1 MIVDTGDK
9 CRRNILICAIFKIVK
24 ISIFKGG
31 NIMKVSRENCPVKP
45 LIGKM
50 KREKIVLKHKLQ
62 RRESVWSNP
71 NKSLLIDS
79 LLRGYIVPQVY
90 TISEDG
96 VQRLST
102 LKGFYNDEFA
112 ISKKAEPVII
122 EGTEYNIA
130 GLKFSK
136 LDQVVKDEL
145 DSSAITVYEI
155 TEYTD
160 KDVREMFR
168 RLNSGKPLNTSQK
181 LTPDMSGE
189 LSNAIFDIVSLPF
202 FEKRLTSAQLKSSV
216 DQSIALETLMLCSTN
231 KDNDFASFRG
241 KDKENLIKFYNDKV
255 EQEKIEIVKTAIN
268 KLDESLEEDVKIPK
282 TSISVLCFAAYR
294 ICKDKKNFEKFA
306 LKVSEFLATYNDNTE
321 YKNNL
326 MNGTN
331 SAESVRFRLD
341 YWRNIIRELQ

>member
-1 MIVDTGDK
+1 M
-9 CRRNILICAIFKIVK
+9 
-24 ISIFKGG
+24 
-31 NIMKVSRENCPVKP
+31 MKVSRENCPVKP

-79 LLRGYIVPQVY
+79 LLRGYIVPPVY
-90 TISEDG
+90 TISEDGVQYVIDG

-145 DSSAITVYEI
+145 DSSAITMYEI

-181 LTPDMSGE
+181 LTPDMSDE
-189 LSNAIFDIVSLPF
+189 LSDTIFDIISLPF

-216 DQSIALETLMLCSTN
+216 DQSAALEILMFCNTN
-231 KDNDFASFRG
+231 KDNDFALFTEKGR
-241 KDKENLIKFYNDKV
+241 KRFIEYYNNRV
-255 EQEKIEIVKTAIN
+255 ESDKIELIKTAIN
-268 KLDESLEEDVKIPK
+268 KLDGVLEEDVKIPK
-282 TSISVLCFAAYR
+282 TSISVLCYASYR
-294 ICKDKKNFEKFA
+294 VYKDKKNYEKFS
-306 LKVSEFLATYNDNTE
+306 LKVVEFLTGYDNNTE
-321 YKNNL
+321 YKEKL
-326 MNGTN
+326 GGGTT
-331 SAESVRFRLD
+331 SADSVRFRLN
-341 YWRNIIRELQ
+341 YWREILKTL

>member
-1 MIVDTGDK
+1 
-9 CRRNILICAIFKIVK
+9 
-24 ISIFKGG
+24 
-31 NIMKVSRENCPVKP
+31 MKVSRENCPVKP

-79 LLRGYIVPQVY
+79 LLRGYIVPPVY
-90 TISEDG
+90 TISEDGVQYVIDG

-112 ISKKAEPVII
+112 ISKK
-122 EGTEYNIA
+122 A

-181 LTPDMSGE
+181 LTPDMSDE

-202 FEKRLTSAQLKSSV
+202 FEKRLTATQLKSSV

-241 KDKENLIKFYNDKV
+241 KDKENFIEFYNDQV
-255 EQEKIEIVKTAIN
+255 DTEKIEIIKTAIN

-294 ICKDKKNFEKFA
+294 ICKDKKSFEKFA
-306 LKVSEFLATYNDNTE
+306 LKVSEFLATYDDNTE

>member
-1 MIVDTGDK
+1 
-9 CRRNILICAIFKIVK
+9 
-24 ISIFKGG
+24 
-31 NIMKVSRENCPVKP
+31 MKVSRENCPVKP

-50 KREKIVLKHKLQ
+50 KREKIILKHKLQ

-79 LLRGYIVPQVY
+79 LLRGYIVPPVY
-90 TISEDG
+90 TIIEDGIQYVIDG

-102 LKGFYNDEFA
+102 LKGFYNDEFS
-112 ISKKAEPVII
+112 ISKKAEPVVI

-136 LDQVVKDEL
+136 LDQIVKDEL

-181 LTPDMSGE
+181 LTPDMSDE

-202 FEKRLTSAQLKSSV
+202 FERRLTPAQLKSSV
-216 DQSIALETLMLCSTN
+216 DQSIALETLMLCSTD
-231 KDNDFASFRG
+231 KDNDFTSFRG
-241 KDKENLIKFYNDKV
+241 TDKKKFIEFYND
-255 EQEKIEIVKTAIN
+255 QIDSEKIELIKTAIN
-268 KLDESLEEDVKIPK
+268 KLDKSIEEDVKIPK
-282 TSISVLCFAAYR
+282 TSISVLCFASYR
-294 ICKDKKNFEKFA
+294 VYKDKKSFEKFA
-306 LKVSEFLATYNDNTE
+306 LKVNEFLSTYDSNTE
-321 YKNNL
+321 YKDKL

-331 SAESVRFRLD
+331 SSESVQARLD
-341 YWRNIIRELQ
+341 YWKAQIKAL

>member
-1 MIVDTGDK
+1 
-9 CRRNILICAIFKIVK
+9 
-24 ISIFKGG
+24 
-31 NIMKVSRENCPVKP
+31 MKVSRENCPVKP

-50 KREKIVLKHKLQ
+50 KREKIILKHKLQ

-79 LLRGYIVPQVY
+79 LLRGYIVPPVY
-90 TISEDG
+90 TIIEDGIQYVIDG

-102 LKGFYNDEFA
+102 LKGFYNDEFS
-112 ISKKAEPVII
+112 ISKKAEPVVI
-122 EGTEYNIA
+122 EGIEYNIA

-136 LDQVVKDEL
+136 LDQIVKDEL

-181 LTPDMSGE
+181 LTPDMSDD

-202 FEKRLTSAQLKSSV
+202 FERRLTPAQLKSSV
-216 DQSIALETLMLCSTN
+216 DQSIALETLMLCSTD
-231 KDNDFASFRG
+231 KDNDFTSFRG
-241 KDKENLIKFYNDKV
+241 TDKKKFIEFYND
-255 EQEKIEIVKTAIN
+255 QIDSEKIELIKTAIN
-268 KLDESLEEDVKIPK
+268 KLDKSIEEDVKIPK
-282 TSISVLCFAAYR
+282 TSISVLCFASYR
-294 ICKDKKNFEKFA
+294 VYKDKKSFEKFA
-306 LKVSEFLATYNDNTE
+306 LKVNEFLSTYDSNTE
-321 YKNNL
+321 YKDKL

-331 SAESVRFRLD
+331 SSESVQARLD
-341 YWRNIIRELQ
+341 YWKAQIKAL

>member
-1 MIVDTGDK
+1 
-9 CRRNILICAIFKIVK
+9 
-24 ISIFKGG
+24 
-31 NIMKVSRENCPVKP
+31 MKVSRENCPVKP

-79 LLRGYIVPQVY
+79 LLRGYIVPPVY

-96 VQRLST
+96 VQYVIDGIQRLST

-181 LTPDMSGE
+181 LTPDMSDE
-189 LSNAIFDIVSLPF
+189 LSDAIFDIISLPF
-202 FEKRLTSAQLKSSV
+202 FEKRLTATQLKSSV

-241 KDKENLIKFYNDKV
+241 E
-255 EQEKIEIVKTAIN
+255 
-268 KLDESLEEDVKIPK
+268 
-282 TSISVLCFAAYR
+282 R
-294 ICKDKKNFEKFA
+294 
-306 LKVSEFLATYNDNTE
+306 
-321 YKNNL
+321 
-326 MNGTN
+326 
-331 SAESVRFRLD
+331 
-341 YWRNIIRELQ
+341 

>member
-1 MIVDTGDK
+1 
-9 CRRNILICAIFKIVK
+9 
-24 ISIFKGG
+24 
-31 NIMKVSRENCPVKP
+31 MKVSRENCPVKP

-50 KREKIVLKHKLQ
+50 KREKIILKHKLQ

-79 LLRGYIVPQVY
+79 LLRGYIVPPVY
-90 TISEDG
+90 TIIEDGIQYVIDG

-102 LKGFYNDEFA
+102 LKGFYNDEFS
-112 ISKKAEPVII
+112 ISKKAEPVVI

-136 LDQVVKDEL
+136 LDQIVKDEL

-181 LTPDMSGE
+181 LTPDMSDE

-202 FEKRLTSAQLKSSV
+202 FERRLTPAQLKSSV
-216 DQSIALETLMLCSTN
+216 DQSIALETLMLCSTD
-231 KDNDFASFRG
+231 KDNDFTSFRG
-241 KDKENLIKFYNDKV
+241 TDKKKFIEFYND
-255 EQEKIEIVKTAIN
+255 QIDSEKIELIKTSIN
-268 KLDESLEEDVKIPK
+268 KLDKSIEEDVKIPK
-282 TSISVLCFAAYR
+282 TSISVLCFASYR
-294 ICKDKKNFEKFA
+294 VYKDKKSFEKFA
-306 LKVSEFLATYNDNTE
+306 LKVNEFLSTYDSSTE
-321 YKNNL
+321 YKDKL

-331 SAESVRFRLD
+331 SSESVQARLD
-341 YWRNIIRELQ
+341 YWKAQIKAL

>member
-1 MIVDTGDK
+1 
-9 CRRNILICAIFKIVK
+9 
-24 ISIFKGG
+24 
-31 NIMKVSRENCPVKP
+31 MKVSRENCPIKP

-62 RRESVWSNP
+62 RRESVWSKY

-79 LLRGYIVPQVY
+79 LLRGYIVPPVY
-90 TISEDG
+90 TISEEGVQYVIDG

-102 LKGFYNDEFA
+102 LKEFYNDEFS
-112 ISKKAEPVII
+112 IPKNTEPII
-122 EGTEYNIA
+122 IDGTKYDIA

-136 LDQVVKDEL
+136 LDQVVKDDL

-181 LTPDMSGE
+181 LTPDMSDE
-189 LSNAIFDIVSLPF
+189 LSNVIFDIVSLPF
-202 FEKRLTSAQLKSSV
+202 FEKRLTYAQLKSSV
-216 DQSIALETLMLCSTN
+216 DQSAALETLMFCNTN
-231 KDNDFASFRG
+231 KDNDFALFTEKG
-241 KDKENLIKFYNDKV
+241 KKRFIEYYNNHI
-255 EQEKIEIVKTAIN
+255 EPEKIEIIKTAIN

-294 ICKDKKNFEKFA
+294 ICKDKKSFEKFA
-306 LKVSEFLATYNDNTE
+306 LKVVEFLTGYDNNTE
-321 YKNNL
+321 YKEKL
-326 MNGTN
+326 GGGTT
-331 SAESVRFRLD
+331 SADSVRFRLD
-341 YWRNIIRELQ
+341 YWRNIIREL

>member
-1 MIVDTGDK
+1 
-9 CRRNILICAIFKIVK
+9 
-24 ISIFKGG
+24 
-31 NIMKVSRENCPVKP
+31 MKVSRENCPVKP

-79 LLRGYIVPQVY
+79 LLRGYIVPPVY
-90 TISEDG
+90 TIFEDG

-122 EGTEYNIA
+122 EGTEYSIA

-181 LTPDMSGE
+181 LTPDMSDE

-241 KDKENLIKFYNDKV
+241 KRILSNSIMTKLNLKRLKSSKP
-255 EQEKIEIVKTAIN
+255 Q
-268 KLDESLEEDVKIPK
+268 
-282 TSISVLCFAAYR
+282 SI
-294 ICKDKKNFEKFA
+294 
-306 LKVSEFLATYNDNTE
+306 
-321 YKNNL
+321 NL
-326 MNGTN
+326 MN
-331 SAESVRFRLD
+331 L
-341 YWRNIIRELQ
+341 LKKM

>member
-1 MIVDTGDK
+1 
-9 CRRNILICAIFKIVK
+9 
-24 ISIFKGG
+24 
-31 NIMKVSRENCPVKP
+31 MKVSRENCPVKP

-79 LLRGYIVPQVY
+79 LLRGYIVPPVY
-90 TISEDG
+90 TISEDGVQYVIDG

-181 LTPDMSGE
+181 LTPDMSDE
-189 LSNAIFDIVSLPF
+189 FSNAIFDIVSLPF

-241 KDKENLIKFYNDKV
+241 KDKENFIKFYNDKV
-255 EQEKIEIVKTAIN
+255 EQ
-268 KLDESLEEDVKIPK
+268 
-282 TSISVLCFAAYR
+282 
-294 ICKDKKNFEKFA
+294 
-306 LKVSEFLATYNDNTE
+306 
-321 YKNNL
+321 
-326 MNGTN
+326 
-331 SAESVRFRLD
+331 
-341 YWRNIIRELQ
+341 

>member
-1 MIVDTGDK
+1 
-9 CRRNILICAIFKIVK
+9 
-24 ISIFKGG
+24 
-31 NIMKVSRENCPVKP
+31 MKVSRENCPVKP

-50 KREKIVLKHKLQ
+50 KREKIILKHKLQ

-79 LLRGYIVPQVY
+79 LLRGYIVPPVY
-90 TISEDG
+90 TIIEDGIQYVIDG

-102 LKGFYNDEFA
+102 LKGFYNDEFS
-112 ISKKAEPVII
+112 ISKKAEPVVI

-136 LDQVVKDEL
+136 LDQIVKDEL

-181 LTPDMSGE
+181 LTPDMSDE

-202 FEKRLTSAQLKSSV
+202 FERRLTPAQLKRSV
-216 DQSIALETLMLCSTN
+216 DQSIALETLMLCSTD
-231 KDNDFASFRG
+231 KDNDFTSFRG
-241 KDKENLIKFYNDKV
+241 TDKKKFIEFYND
-255 EQEKIEIVKTAIN
+255 QIDSEKIELIKTAIN
-268 KLDESLEEDVKIPK
+268 KLDKSIEEDVKIPK
-282 TSISVLCFAAYR
+282 TSISVLCFASYR
-294 ICKDKKNFEKFA
+294 VYKDKKSFEKFA
-306 LKVSEFLATYNDNTE
+306 LKVNEFLSTYDSNTE
-321 YKNNL
+321 YKDKL

-331 SAESVRFRLD
+331 SSESVQARLN
-341 YWRNIIRELQ
+341 YWKAQIKAL